1 MTKEQVSA
9 LLGRPLTSI
18 EDANFDLY
26 IEIATQALEEL
37 ICSSTKCQYDTR
49 VFNVRDN
56 YSTVWTDIFT
66 GISEVKLNGTVL
78 DEKDY
83 SPRQGDKRNAKWYNS
98 IVLNSRCH
106 SGELE
111 VSGTFGLKL
120 PSDLQLVL
128 AGLFGLITKK
138 NKFDATVTSKKVR
151 NFSYTID
158 TSADLDAEFT
168 KLYSKTL
175 AKYSVCDKTYILHG
189 GC

>member
-26 IEIATQALEEL
+26 LEIATQALEEL
-37 ICSSTKCQYDTR
+37 LCSPTKCQYDTR

-66 GISEVKLNGTVL
+66 SISEVKLNGTVL

-83 SPRQGDKRNAKWYNS
+83 SPQQGDKRNAKWFNS

-138 NKFDATVTSKKVR
+138 NKFDATVTSKQVEDFR
-151 NFSYTID
+151 ISINTD
-158 TSADLDAEFT
+158 ADLDEAFMT
-168 KLYSKTL
+168 LHSKTL
-175 AKYSVCDKTYILHG
+175 SKYSVCDEAYILHG